1 MREIKFRAWSNK
13 YKHMFRVKELS
24 QDRDGYTHG
33 LIDEGFEDEYE
44 PDYDHPFAFIGRVDF
59 IKSPDGSTSGLCQ
72 DSGDEPFILM
82 QYTGLKDK
90 NGTEIYEGDLL
101 RHPARDSWEQKNFV
115 AFEVFFHDNDR
126 ADRHIGF
133 QMNRLHFQGSIG
145 GYSMVENFLPRY
157 TEKMEII
164 GNIYENP
171 ELLNN

>member
-1 MREIKFRAWSNK
+1 MREIKFRAWYSSDT
-13 YKHMFRVKELS
+13 KEMML
-24 QDRDGYTHG
+24 H
-33 LIDEGFEDEYE
+33 EDYPGQVFKWFSENQPLE
-44 PDYDHPFAFIGRVDF
+44 I
-59 IKSPDGSTSGLCQ
+59 
-72 DSGDEPFILM
+72 M

-171 ELLNN
+171 ELLRRLNNERN